1 MGKEAISLLLW
12 PSEDMDFWK
21 IESDEDIV
29 TVKWSHNYFE
39 DYKILSYQFFECG
52 NRTFDEVIEDVND
65 NIKSDMW
72 FLPGIFLIRQSIELG
87 LKALLCRIY
96 NKNKD
101 IHLKNV
107 VTMYQSY
114 FKNILL

>member
-1 MGKEAISLLLW
+1 MLLW

-65 NIKSDMW
+65 QVSFLAFFNGSALKLKS
-72 FLPGIFLIRQSIELG
+72 I
-87 LKALLCRIY
+87 
-96 NKNKD
+96 
-101 IHLKNV
+101 
-107 VTMYQSY
+107 
-114 FKNILL
+114 

>member
-1 MGKEAISLLLW
+1 MLLW

-52 NRTFDEVIEDVND
+52 NRTFGTPEGA
-65 NIKSDMW
+65 KT
-72 FLPGIFLIRQSIELG
+72 GIRRRIRWSVAGETG
-87 LKALLCRIY
+87 SAG
-96 NKNKD
+96 
-101 IHLKNV
+101 H
-107 VTMYQSY
+107 
-114 FKNILL
+114 

>member
-1 MGKEAISLLLW
+1 MLLW
-12 PSEDMDFWK
+12 TSEDMDFWK

-65 NIKSDMW
+65 NIKE
-72 FLPGIFLIRQSIELG
+72 LLILVQYFDELKRY
-87 LKALLCRIY
+87 LAR
-96 NKNKD
+96 
-101 IHLKNV
+101 
-107 VTMYQSY
+107 TTYQ
-114 FKNILL
+114 IL

>member
-1 MGKEAISLLLW
+1 
-12 PSEDMDFWK
+12 MDFWK

-65 NIKSDMW
+65 NITMNRKWKIKM
-72 FLPGIFLIRQSIELG
+72 
-87 LKALLCRIY
+87 Y
-96 NKNKD
+96 KND
-101 IHLKNV
+101 H
-107 VTMYQSY
+107 
-114 FKNILL
+114 